1 MSLLFSSPLPLHEIW
16 ENQWDMQ
23 QVIHNGDSYRL
34 YPGIKNV
41 TVGIIDSGID
51 INHPDLK
58 DTFHLDLKI

>member
-1 MSLLFSSPLPLHEIW
+1 
-16 ENQWDMQ
+16 MQ

>member
-1 MSLLFSSPLPLHEIW
+1 MSLPLPLNEIW

-23 QVIHNGDSYRL
+23 QVTHNGDSYRL
-34 YPGIKNV
+34 YPGTKNV

-58 DTFHLDLKI
+58 DNISPGSKI